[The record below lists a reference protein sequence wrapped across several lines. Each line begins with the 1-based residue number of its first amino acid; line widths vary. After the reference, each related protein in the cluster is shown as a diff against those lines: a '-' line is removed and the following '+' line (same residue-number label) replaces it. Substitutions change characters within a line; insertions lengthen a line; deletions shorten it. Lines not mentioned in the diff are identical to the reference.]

1 MKKRKALIFLLV
13 LLTSCQTVTW
23 DEEKKIP
30 LPKNPN
36 YVKPDNIPYD
46 DLSYEN
52 YSEVNTVASL
62 LTKIEKKESFAM
74 YLYSATC
81 DSCIHLKG
89 TFLKYICNTKYVFST
104 LEIKSINTTGSSLE
118 EIVEGLGTLY
128 PQYFGKDEDGRYHF
142 TTPHFYFFL
151 NGEIV
156 NEASGPDK
164 SNNYSYFV
172 SFMNRYVKEK

>member
-1 MKKRKALIFLLV
+1 M
-13 LLTSCQTVTW
+13 
-23 DEEKKIP
+23 
-30 LPKNPN
+30 
-36 YVKPDNIPYD
+36 
-46 DLSYEN
+46 
-52 YSEVNTVASL
+52 
-62 LTKIEKKESFAM
+62 
-74 YLYSATC
+74 
-81 DSCIHLKG
+81 
-89 TFLKYICNTKYVFST
+89 
-104 LEIKSINTTGSSLE
+104 
-118 EIVEGLGTLY
+118 EGLGTLY